1 MKKLLYISAAALL
14 MFAGAC
20 DKVLNTVL
28 VVDETYDTK
37 NLDKTVTVLP
47 GVTVAFEQEIKFEIG
62 QLLGEATGEG
72 SFLKVAGSTDPIF
85 EEGDLMF
92 RQDANSSNINPDVA
106 TLYDAAAGKAEF
118 QNSIAV
124 YMVDVPGMLNVSN
137 KYTLSNP
144 CFRLQLTSDWL
155 QPLVMDVTMSVA
167 GVSHNISGIP
177 VQALASQTIYISAEG
192 GFASD
197 ASESDFIFP
206 SFSDLVSPLPYEIKL
221 SSIVLHGDGV
231 SVPAYT
237 PGTPVSFS
245 VQPSFILPASFTTP
259 STFSSAL
266 AFKELK
272 VTPNSDQYKVGIHSI
287 SAHFEAENSLPLD
300 IAIASQPNDS
310 VSLTVPLIEG
320 GTLASPKKTEGDIL
334 LEFLSYSSLSSL
346 VTGISATATGTSGQ
360 LNNKQGITLTI
371 KSVTMPEGVEI
382 EFIDKKEEGAQ

>member
-85 EEGDLMF
+85 DEGDLMF

-167 GVSHNISGIP
+167 GISHNISGIP

-197 ASESDFIFP
+197 ASESDFILAVIGEETGFTGLLLL
-206 SFSDLVSPLPYEIKL
+206 FALIIFIVIRGIKTAARAN
-221 SSIVLHGDGV
+221 DFF
-231 SVPAYT
+231 AYLT
-237 PGTPVSFS
+237 
-245 VQPSFILPASFTTP
+245 
-259 STFSSAL
+259 
-266 AFKELK
+266 
-272 VTPNSDQYKVGIHSI
+272 
-287 SAHFEAENSLPLD
+287 
-300 IAIASQPNDS
+300 AI
-310 VSLTVPLIEG
+310 
-320 GTLASPKKTEGDIL
+320 
-334 LEFLSYSSLSSL
+334 
-346 VTGISATATGTSGQ
+346 GISAVFGIQSLVNALVVTGSIPPTGLPLPLVSAGNTSLIVFMFSFGVLFNISRTSG
-360 LNNKQGITLTI
+360 NN
-371 KSVTMPEGVEI
+371 
-382 EFIDKKEEGAQ
+382 

>member
-85 EEGDLMF
+85 DEGDLMF

-167 GVSHNISGIP
+167 GISHNISGIP

-231 SVPAYT
+231 SVPIR
-237 PGTPVSFS
+237 GPVSIQLAQS
-245 VQPSFILPASFTTP
+245 VSPVEIVSEKV
-259 STFSSAL
+259 SSSVNNKKDV
-266 AFKELK
+266 FKEGLDK
-272 VTPNSDQYKVGIHSI
+272 NRLGDKHFVKFACVKTSI
-287 SAHFEAENSLPLD
+287 KL
-300 IAIASQPNDS
+300 
-310 VSLTVPLIEG
+310 
-320 GTLASPKKTEGDIL
+320 
-334 LEFLSYSSLSSL
+334 FLYL
-346 VTGISATATGTSGQ
+346 GPI
-360 LNNKQGITLTI
+360 
-371 KSVTMPEGVEI
+371 
-382 EFIDKKEEGAQ
+382 